1 MKNISNSSFSLAKGK
16 NLLSDDFSDIQSF
29 DALNI
34 AIMCDGVGSAKEGRQ
49 AAVKTCQYIMDSFKS
64 RPKAWSIEKC
74 LKTFINNINNILY
87 SSSMQDYQSVEMITT
102 LAIVVIHGN
111 RLYAGNIGDTRIY
124 LLRKNILT
132 QLSTDHV
139 MNEISYED
147 VLTLALGMEEQSDL
161 YYFENTLEKEDK
173 ILLCTDGLYKVLSQK
188 ELITQLAFGAYS
200 LVKKAS
206 AKVNDF
212 LEDDCSALILNINK
226 KDEIAQ
232 LKSLNLKIAS
242 KLSINDLIDDYILV
256 KSLIQNDRTWV
267 CRKENQEYIIKF
279 PPINSAENP
288 QEFDTFIKEIWNAKR
303 LEGDFFPKT
312 YLPSNRTYRY
322 YLMDKIQG
330 KDLKEHLKSSVLS
343 IEEAIKLA
351 KVLLEMSQYLLNNDL
366 VHGDIKPENIML
378 TQTKNKL
385 SFKIIDFG
393 SITEIYSLQKNAG
406 TPSYIAPE
414 RFKGSA
420 LNESTEIYSIGVTL
434 YEALCNNYP
443 YGEVEA
449 FSNPSFN
456 SLKHPKNFNKNIPAW
471 FESFLLHCICKD
483 ENRRYSSYSHVLLE
497 LKSPEKIIPYFD
509 KNAPFLE
516 KDPIKFYKIGF
527 YSLLLINF
535 IFLINAL

>member
-29 DALNI
+29 DNLNI

-49 AAVKTCQYIMDSFKS
+49 AAQKTCQYLMDSFKS

-87 SSSMQDYQSVEMITT
+87 SSSMQDYQRVEMITT

-111 RLYAGNIGDTRIY
+111 RLYGANIGDTRIY
-124 LLRKNILT
+124 LLRENILT
-132 QLSTDHV
+132 QLSSDHV
-139 MNEISYED
+139 MNEKGYED
-147 VLTLALGMEEQSDL
+147 VLTLAVGMEEQSDL

-173 ILLCTDGLYKVLSQK
+173 ILLCTDGLYKGLSEE
-188 ELITQLAFGAYS
+188 ELIKQLAFGAYS

-206 AKVNDF
+206 AKVDDL

-226 KDEIAQ
+226 KDELAQ

-242 KLSINDLIDDYILV
+242 KLSVNDVIDDYTLV
-256 KSLIQNDRTWV
+256 KSLIQDERTWI
-267 CRKENQEYIIKF
+267 CKKENVEYIIKF
-279 PPINSAENP
+279 PPLNAEQNP

-312 YLPSNRTYRY
+312 YLPVNRTYRY
-322 YLMDKIQG
+322 YLMDKIEG
-330 KDLKEHLKSSVLS
+330 KDLKEHLKNSVLS
-343 IEEAIKLA
+343 IEETIELT
-351 KVLLEMSQYLLNNDL
+351 KVLLKMSQYLLNNDL
-366 VHGDIKPENIML
+366 VHADIKPENIMI
-378 TQTKNKL
+378 TQINNTK

-393 SITEIYSLQKNAG
+393 SITEIYSLQTNAG

-414 RFKGSA
+414 RFHGAA

-434 YEALCNNYP
+434 YEALCNKYP

-449 FSNPSFN
+449 FSSPSFN
-456 SLKHPKNFNKNIPAW
+456 SLKRPKNFNKNIPVW
-471 FESFLLHCICKD
+471 FESFLLHCLCKD
-483 ENRRYSSYSHVLLE
+483 ANNRYSSYSHVLFE
-497 LKSPEKIIPYFD
+497 LKNPEKVIPYFD
-509 KNAPFLE
+509 KNTPFLE
-516 KDPIKFYKIGF
+516 KDPVKFYKIGF
-527 YSLLLINF
+527 YTLLLINF
-535 IFLINAL
+535 IFLINIL

>member
-1 MKNISNSSFSLAKGK
+1 VKNISNSSFSLAKGK
-16 NLLSDDFSDIQSF
+16 NLLSDDFCDIQSF
-29 DALNI
+29 DNLNI

-49 AAVKTCQYIMDSFKS
+49 AAQKTCQYLMDSFKS

-74 LKTFINNINNILY
+74 LKTFISNINNILY

-111 RLYAGNIGDTRIY
+111 RLYAANIGDTRIY
-124 LLRKNILT
+124 LLRDTVLT

-139 MNEISYED
+139 MHEKSYED

-173 ILLCTDGLYKVLSQK
+173 ILLCTDGLYKSLSQK
-188 ELITQLAFGAYS
+188 ELVTLLPFGAYS

-206 AKVNDF
+206 AKANDL

-232 LKSLNLKIAS
+232 LKSLKLKIAP
-242 KLSINDLIDDYILV
+242 KLFAGDIIDDYTLI
-256 KSLIQNDRTWV
+256 KSLIQNDRTWI
-267 CRKENQEYIIKF
+267 CTKGDLEYIIKF
-279 PPINSAENP
+279 PPINADQNP

-303 LEGDFFPKT
+303 LEGTFFPKT
-312 YLPSNRTYRY
+312 YLPDNRTYRY
-322 YLMDKIQG
+322 YLMDKIKG
-330 KDLKEHLKSSVLS
+330 KNLKEHLKTSVLS
-343 IEEAIKLA
+343 IEETIELSKT
-351 KVLLEMSQYLLNNDL
+351 LLEMSQYLLNNDL

-378 TQTKNKL
+378 TQDKNKL
-385 SFKIIDFG
+385 LFTVIDFG
-393 SITEIYSLQKNAG
+393 SITEIYSLQSNAG

-414 RFKGSA
+414 RFHGAA

-434 YEALCNNYP
+434 YEALCNKYP

-449 FSNPSFN
+449 FSTPSFN
-456 SLKHPKNFNKNIPAW
+456 SLKRPRNFNKNIPVW
-471 FESFLLHCICKD
+471 FESFLLHCLCKD
-483 ENRRYSSYSHVLLE
+483 ENNRYSSYSHALFE
-497 LKSPEKIIPYFD
+497 LNNPEKVIPYFD

-516 KDPIKFYKIGF
+516 KNPVRFYKIGF
-527 YSLLLINF
+527 YTLLLINF
-535 IFLINAL
+535 IFIINAL